1 MAGGARVGSGRKPAN
16 LDRRR
21 MMVLLNQGVTMKE
34 IAIKFDVTYE
44 TIKYAVKKFRITQ
57 ALPGNEEDR
66 TTS

>member
-34 IAIKFDVTYE
+34 IAIKFNVTYE
-44 TIKYAVKKFRITQ
+44 TIKYAVRKVKSAQ
-57 ALPGNEEDR
+57 ALPGNEKDR